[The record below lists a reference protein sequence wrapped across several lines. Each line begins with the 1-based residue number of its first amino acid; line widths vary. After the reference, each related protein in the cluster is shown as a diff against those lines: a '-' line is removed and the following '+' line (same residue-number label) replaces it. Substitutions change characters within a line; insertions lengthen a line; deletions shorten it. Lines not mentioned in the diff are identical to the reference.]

1 MKLSI
6 SMTRR
11 EALLGWTYLL
21 ISTLV
26 LPSLISAA
34 GSRLKLSVTEHNI
47 VYFCVNFISVV
58 AIFYRFLWK
67 SLQVVRE
74 KPWRCL
80 RCAVQGFIIY
90 FGSMWLLSTLIIPWI
105 DPNFSNIN
113 DDSIAEM
120 VQEHTGLFALCTVL
134 LVPVAEEV
142 LFRGLLFQGFY
153 RKNPLLAYC
162 LTTVC
167 FALIHLIGYIGS
179 IDWITLCICFM
190 QYLPAGIAFASAY
203 AASDTIA
210 TPIFMHIIINLI
222 GVSALR

>member
-11 EALLGWTYLL
+11 EALFGWSYLL

-26 LPSLISAA
+26 LPSLIGAA
-34 GSRLKLSVTEHNI
+34 GYWLELSVTEHNI
-47 VYFCVNFISVV
+47 LYFCINFISVI
-58 AIFYRFLWK
+58 AIFHRFLWK

-80 RCAVQGFIIY
+80 RCAFQGLIIY
-90 FGSMWLLSTLIIPWI
+90 FGCMWLLSAITPWI

-113 DDSIAEM
+113 DDAIAEM
-120 VQEHTGLFALCTVL
+120 VQERTGLFALCTVL

-153 RKNPLLAYC
+153 RKSPLLAYC

-167 FALIHLIGYIGS
+167 FAVIHLIGYIGS
-179 IDWITLCICFM
+179 ADWTTLLLCFI
-190 QYLPAGIAFASAY
+190 QYLPAGIALANAY